1 MSSSESLYKVP
12 EFDTLQVHGGQTP
25 DTATN
30 ARAVPIYSTA
40 SFSFNSSAHGAD
52 LFALRD
58 FGNVY
63 SRIGN
68 PTVDVFEKRVAALEG
83 GVSAVATASGQS
95 AQLLALTALAEAGDN
110 IVAAAH
116 LYGGTYNQL
125 KVSFRKFGIGARFID
140 SADPQVFAA
149 AIDDRTR
156 AVYVEIIANSD
167 FSIPDI
173 KGLAE
178 VAHAHHIPL
187 VVDNTFGMCGWLARP
202 LDLGADIVVASATK
216 WIGGHGTTIG
226 GVIVDGGKF
235 DYNSASPSKFPA
247 FTEPAEGYHGLV
259 FSEAFGAGAFAVRVR
274 VEVCD
279 GDVFLVFATVDRLG
293 LEVESGV
300 EHGCRW
306 TASAWAHYV
315 LTNVLPPH
323 RLNVQRIALHRFC
336 HSILARRRP
345 PPPFMLRDLG
355 PSMNP
360 FAAFL
365 LLQGLETLSLR
376 AARHCSN
383 AAQLA
388 VYFSKNPHVAWVSYV
403 GLPEHP
409 SHQRA
414 LTTLRPGA
422 FGGVLNF
429 GVKGD
434 TTQASKVVD
443 LLKLASNLANVGDAK
458 TLVIHPA
465 STTHQQLS
473 EEEQRASGIKP
484 DLIRVSVG
492 IEDIS
497 DIIADF
503 ENALRIAF
511 TGQ

>member
-1 MSSSESLYKVP
+1 MASLYKAP
-12 EFDTLQVHGGQTP
+12 EFDTLQVHGGQAP

-58 FGNVY
+58 FGNIY

-83 GVSAVATASGQS
+83 GVAAVATASGQS
-95 AQLLALTALAEAGDN
+95 AQLLALTALAESGDN
-110 IVAAAH
+110 IVAASH

-125 KVSFRKFGIGARFID
+125 KVTFRKFGIQARFID
-140 SADPQVFAA
+140 SADPQAFAA
-149 AIDDRTR
+149 AIDERTR
-156 AVYVEIIANSD
+156 AVYVEIIANAD
-167 FSIPDI
+167 FSVADI

-178 VAHAHHIPL
+178 VAHANHIPL
-187 VVDNTFGMCGWLARP
+187 VVDNTFGMCGWLSRP

-235 DYNSASPSKFPA
+235 DYNGASPSKFPA

-259 FSEAFGAGAFAVRVR
+259 FSEAFGTAAFAVRVR
-274 VEVCD
+274 VE
-279 GDVFLVFATVDRLG
+279 
-293 LEVESGV
+293 
-300 EHGCRW
+300 
-306 TASAWAHYV
+306 
-315 LTNVLPPH
+315 
-323 RLNVQRIALHRFC
+323 
-336 HSILARRRP
+336 
-345 PPPFMLRDLG
+345 MLRDLG
-355 PSMNP
+355 PALNP

-383 AAQLA
+383 AAELA
-388 VYFSKNPHVAWVSYV
+388 AYLSTNPHVAWVSYL

-414 LTTLRPGA
+414 LTTLRRGA

-429 GVKGD
+429 GVKGS
-434 TTQASKVVD
+434 TIQAGKVVD
-443 LLKLASNLANVGDAK
+443 LLRLASNLANVGDAK

-473 EEEQRASGIKP
+473 EEAQRASGMKP
-484 DLIRVSVG
+484 DLIRVGVGG

-503 ENALRIAF
+503 DNALRIAF
-511 TGQ
+511 DASRSTCGMYALS

>member
-1 MSSSESLYKVP
+1 MPDPAPFYTAPK
-12 EFDTLQVHGGQTP
+12 FDTLQLHGGQAP

-30 ARAVPIYSTA
+30 ARAVPIYASA
-40 SFSFNSSAHGAD
+40 SFVFDSSAHGAD

-58 FGNVY
+58 FGNIY

-83 GVSAVATASGQS
+83 GVAAVATASGQS

-110 IVAAAH
+110 IVASAH

-125 KVSFRKFGIGARFID
+125 KVTFRKFGIAARFID
-140 SADPQVFAA
+140 SADPAAFAA
-149 AIDDRTR
+149 AIDERTR
-156 AVYVEIIANSD
+156 AVYVEIIANAD
-167 FSIPDI
+167 FSVPDI
-173 KGLAE
+173 AGLAE
-178 VAHAHHIPL
+178 VAHAQHIPL

-202 LDLGADIVVASATK
+202 LELGADIVVSSATK

-226 GVIVDGGKF
+226 GWLLMGVRKF
-235 DYNSASPSKFPA
+235 NYAAASPSKFPA

-259 FSEAFGAGAFAVRVR
+259 FQEAFGAAAFAVRVR
-274 VEVCD
+274 VE
-279 GDVFLVFATVDRLG
+279 
-293 LEVESGV
+293 
-300 EHGCRW
+300 
-306 TASAWAHYV
+306 
-315 LTNVLPPH
+315 
-323 RLNVQRIALHRFC
+323 
-336 HSILARRRP
+336 
-345 PPPFMLRDLG
+345 MLRDLG
-355 PSMNP
+355 PALNP

-376 AARHCSN
+376 AARHCEN
-383 AAQLA
+383 AVALA
-388 VYFSKNPHVAWVSYV
+388 AALSQNPHVAWVSYL
-403 GLPEHP
+403 GLPSHP

-414 LTTLRPGA
+414 LTTLRAGA

-434 TTQASKVVD
+434 SAQASKVVD
-443 LLKLASNLANVGDAK
+443 LLKLASNLANLGDAK

-473 EEEQRASGIKP
+473 EAEQRASGVQP

-497 DIIADF
+497 DIVADF

-511 TGQ
+511 DGAS

>member
-1 MSSSESLYKVP
+1 MSSLYKAP
-12 EFDTLQVHGGQTP
+12 EFDTLQVHGGQVP
-25 DTATN
+25 DSATN
-30 ARAVPIYSTA
+30 ARAVPIYATS
-40 SFSFNSSAHGAD
+40 SFTFNSSAHGAD

-58 FGNVY
+58 FGNIY

-83 GVSAVATASGQS
+83 GVAAVATASGQS

-125 KVSFRKFGIGARFID
+125 KVTFRKFGIQARFVD
-140 SADPQVFAA
+140 SLDPKEFAA
-149 AIDDRTR
+149 AIDERTR
-156 AVYVEIIANSD
+156 AVYVEIIANAD
-167 FSIPDI
+167 FSVADI

-178 VAHAHHIPL
+178 VAHARHIPL
-187 VVDNTFGMCGWLARP
+187 VVDNTFGMCGWLSRP

-235 DYNSASPSKFPA
+235 DYNAASPSKFPA

-259 FSEAFGAGAFAVRVR
+259 FSETFGAAAFAVRVR
-274 VEVCD
+274 VECSSAV
-279 GDVFLVFATVDRLG
+279 GGAVEGKSRIVERSYAVLGAGLRPFAHGGRLAG
-293 LEVESGV
+293 HEEGKI
-300 EHGCRW
+300 GCMTPPIATRAPRDDYG
-306 TASAWAHYV
+306 TLA
-315 LTNVLPPH
+315 LPLAYP
-323 RLNVQRIALHRFC
+323 RFYD
-336 HSILARRRP
+336 
-345 PPPFMLRDLG
+345 MLRDLG
-355 PSMNP
+355 PALNP

-388 VYFSKNPHVAWVSYV
+388 EYLSKNPHVAWVSYL
-403 GLPEHP
+403 GLPSHP

-414 LTTLRPGA
+414 LTTLRSGA

-429 GVKGD
+429 GIKGD
-434 TTQASKVVD
+434 AAQASKVVD

-473 EEEQRASGIKP
+473 EEALKASGVKP

-492 IEDIS
+492 IEDVS

-503 ENALRIAF
+503 ESALRLAF
-511 TGQ
+511 EGQ

>member
-1 MSSSESLYKVP
+1 MSTPSLYKAP
-12 EFDTLQVHGGQTP
+12 EFDTLQVHAGQAP
-25 DTATN
+25 DSATN

-58 FGNVY
+58 FGNIY

-83 GVSAVATASGQS
+83 GVAAVATASGQS
-95 AQLLALTALAEAGDN
+95 AQLLALAALAETGDN
-110 IVAAAH
+110 IVASAH

-125 KVSFRKFGIGARFID
+125 KVAFRRFGIEARFID
-140 SADPQVFAA
+140 SSDPKDFAA

-156 AVYVEIIANSD
+156 AVFVEIIANAD
-167 FSIPDI
+167 WNLADV

-178 VAHAHHIPL
+178 VAHTHHVPL
-187 VVDNTFGMCGWLARP
+187 VVDNTFGICGWLARP

-226 GVIVDGGKF
+226 GIVVDGKF
-235 DYNSASPSKFPA
+235 DYASPGAAPKFRA

-259 FSEAFGAGAFAVRVR
+259 FSEAFGKAAFAVRVR
-274 VEVCD
+274 VE
-279 GDVFLVFATVDRLG
+279 
-293 LEVESGV
+293 
-300 EHGCRW
+300 
-306 TASAWAHYV
+306 
-315 LTNVLPPH
+315 
-323 RLNVQRIALHRFC
+323 
-336 HSILARRRP
+336 
-345 PPPFMLRDLG
+345 MLRDLG
-355 PSMNP
+355 PALSP

-376 AARHCSN
+376 AARHCEN
-383 AAQLA
+383 AAKLA
-388 VYFSKNPHVAWVSYV
+388 EYLLTSPYVAWVSYL
-403 GLPEHP
+403 GLPAHP
-409 SHQRA
+409 SHQLA
-414 LTTLRPGA
+414 LATLRPGA

-434 TTQASKVVD
+434 AAQASKVVD

-473 EEEQRASGIKP
+473 EEALKASGVKT

-503 ENALRIAF
+503 KNALELAF
-511 TGQ
+511 AVQ

>member
-1 MSSSESLYKVP
+1 MSSLYKAP
-12 EFDTLQVHGGQTP
+12 EFDTLQVHAGQAP
-25 DTATN
+25 DPATN

-58 FGNVY
+58 FGNIY

-83 GVSAVATASGQS
+83 GVAAVATASGQS
-95 AQLLALTALAEAGDN
+95 AQLLALTALAESGDN

-125 KVSFRKFGIGARFID
+125 KVTFRKFGIQARFID
-140 SADPQVFAA
+140 SADPKAFAA
-149 AIDDRTR
+149 AIDERTR
-156 AVYVEIIANSD
+156 AVYVEIIANAD
-167 FSIPDI
+167 FSVADI

-178 VAHAHHIPL
+178 VAHANHIPL
-187 VVDNTFGMCGWLARP
+187 VVDNTFGICGWLSRP

-235 DYNSASPSKFPA
+235 DYNGASPSKFPA

-259 FSEAFGAGAFAVRVR
+259 FSEAFGTAAFAVRVR
-274 VEVCD
+274 VE
-279 GDVFLVFATVDRLG
+279 
-293 LEVESGV
+293 
-300 EHGCRW
+300 
-306 TASAWAHYV
+306 
-315 LTNVLPPH
+315 
-323 RLNVQRIALHRFC
+323 
-336 HSILARRRP
+336 
-345 PPPFMLRDLG
+345 MLRDLG
-355 PSMNP
+355 PALNP

-383 AAQLA
+383 AAELA
-388 VYFSKNPHVAWVSYV
+388 AYLSKNPHVAWVSYL
-403 GLPEHP
+403 GLPSHP

-414 LTTLRPGA
+414 LATLRPGA

-434 TTQASKVVD
+434 TTKAGKVVD

-473 EEEQRASGIKP
+473 EEAQRASGVKP

-511 TGQ
+511 EGQ

>member
-1 MSSSESLYKVP
+1 MPPPSPFYKAP
-12 EFDTLQVHGGQTP
+12 EFDTLQLHAGQAP

-30 ARAVPIYSTA
+30 ARAVPIYASA
-40 SFSFNSSAHGAD
+40 SFVFDSSAHGAD

-58 FGNVY
+58 FGNIY

-83 GVSAVATASGQS
+83 GVAAVATASGQS

-110 IVAAAH
+110 IVASAH

-125 KVSFRKFGIGARFID
+125 KVTFRKFGIAARFID
-140 SADPQVFAA
+140 SADPQAFAA
-149 AIDDRTR
+149 AIDERTR
-156 AVYVEIIANSD
+156 AVYVEIIANAD
-167 FSIPDI
+167 FSVPDI

-178 VAHAHHIPL
+178 VAHAAHIPL

-202 LDLGADIVVASATK
+202 LALGADIVVSSATK

-226 GVIVDGGKF
+226 GVIVDGGNF
-235 DYNSASPSKFPA
+235 DWGGATPSKFPA

-274 VEVCD
+274 VE
-279 GDVFLVFATVDRLG
+279 
-293 LEVESGV
+293 
-300 EHGCRW
+300 
-306 TASAWAHYV
+306 
-315 LTNVLPPH
+315 
-323 RLNVQRIALHRFC
+323 
-336 HSILARRRP
+336 
-345 PPPFMLRDLG
+345 MLRDLG
-355 PSMNP
+355 PALNP

-383 AAQLA
+383 AAELA
-388 VYFSKNPHVAWVSYV
+388 GFLSQNPHVAWVSYL
-403 GLPEHP
+403 GLPSHP

-414 LTTLRPGA
+414 LESLRPGA

-434 TTQASKVVD
+434 AAQAGKVVD
-443 LLKLASNLANVGDAK
+443 LLKLASNLANLGDAK

-473 EEEQRASGIKP
+473 EEEQRASGVQP

-503 ENALRIAF
+503 DNALRIAF
-511 TGQ
+511 DGQT

>member
-1 MSSSESLYKVP
+1 MSTPSLYKAP
-12 EFDTLQVHGGQTP
+12 EFDTLQVHAGQAP
-25 DTATN
+25 DSATN

-58 FGNVY
+58 FGNIY

-83 GVSAVATASGQS
+83 GVAAVAAASGQS
-95 AQLLALTALAEAGDN
+95 AQLLALAALAETGDN
-110 IVAAAH
+110 IVAGAH

-125 KVSFRKFGIGARFID
+125 KVAFRRFGIEARFID
-140 SADPQVFAA
+140 SSDPRLCCRD
-149 AIDDRTR
+149 DDRTR
-156 AVYVEIIANSD
+156 AVFVEIIANAD
-167 FSIPDI
+167 WN
-173 KGLAE
+173 LAD
-178 VAHAHHIPL
+178 VAHAHHVPL
-187 VVDNTFGMCGWLARP
+187 VVDNTFGICGWLARP

-226 GVIVDGGKF
+226 GIVVDGGKF
-235 DYNSASPSKFPA
+235 DYASPGAAPKFRA
-247 FTEPAEGYHGLV
+247 GYHGLV
-259 FSEAFGAGAFAVRVR
+259 FSEAFGKAAFAVRVR
-274 VEVCD
+274 VE
-279 GDVFLVFATVDRLG
+279 
-293 LEVESGV
+293 
-300 EHGCRW
+300 
-306 TASAWAHYV
+306 
-315 LTNVLPPH
+315 
-323 RLNVQRIALHRFC
+323 
-336 HSILARRRP
+336 
-345 PPPFMLRDLG
+345 MLRDLG
-355 PSMNP
+355 PALSP

-376 AARHCSN
+376 AARHCEN
-383 AAQLA
+383 AAKLA
-388 VYFSKNPHVAWVSYV
+388 EYLLTSPHVAWVSYL
-403 GLPEHP
+403 GLPAHP
-409 SHQRA
+409 SHQLA
-414 LTTLRPGA
+414 LATLRPGA

-434 TTQASKVVD
+434 AAQASKVVD

-473 EEEQRASGIKP
+473 EEALKASGVKT

-503 ENALRIAF
+503 KNALELAF
-511 TGQ
+511 AVQ

>member
-1 MSSSESLYKVP
+1 MSSELLYKAP
-12 EFDTLQVHGGQTP
+12 EFDTLQIHAGQTP

-30 ARAVPIYSTA
+30 ARAVPIYATT

-58 FGNVY
+58 FGNIY

-83 GVSAVATASGQS
+83 GVGAVATASGQS

-125 KVSFRKFGIGARFID
+125 KVTFRKFGITARFVD
-140 SADPQVFAA
+140 SEDPKAFAA

-156 AVYVEIIANSD
+156 AVYVEIIANAD
-167 FSIPDI
+167 FSVADI
-173 KGLAE
+173 KGLSE

-187 VVDNTFGMCGWLARP
+187 VVDNTFGMCGWLSRP
-202 LDLGADIVVASATK
+202 LDLGADIVVHSASK

-235 DYNSASPSKFPA
+235 DYNGASPSKFPA

-259 FSEAFGAGAFAVRVR
+259 FSEAFGKAAFAVRVR
-274 VEVCD
+274 VE
-279 GDVFLVFATVDRLG
+279 
-293 LEVESGV
+293 
-300 EHGCRW
+300 
-306 TASAWAHYV
+306 
-315 LTNVLPPH
+315 
-323 RLNVQRIALHRFC
+323 
-336 HSILARRRP
+336 
-345 PPPFMLRDLG
+345 MLRDLG
-355 PSMNP
+355 PALNP

-383 AAQLA
+383 AAELA
-388 VYFSKNPHVAWVSYV
+388 GYLSKNPHVAWVSYL
-403 GLPEHP
+403 GLLQHP

-473 EEEQRASGIKP
+473 DEEQRASGLKP

-492 IEDIS
+492 IEDIT

-511 TGQ
+511 TGK

>member
-1 MSSSESLYKVP
+1 MSASLYKAP
-12 EFDTLQVHGGQTP
+12 EYDTLQVHAGQAP
-25 DTATN
+25 DPTTN
-30 ARAVPIYSTA
+30 ARAVLIYSTA

-58 FGNVY
+58 FGNIY

-83 GVSAVATASGQS
+83 GVAAVATASGQS

-125 KVSFRKFGIGARFID
+125 KVTFRKFGIEARFVDSTDPKAYALQID
-140 SADPQVFAA
+140 A
-149 AIDDRTR
+149 RTR
-156 AVYVEIIANSD
+156 AVYVETIANAD
-167 FSIPDI
+167 FVVADI
-173 KGLAE
+173 GGLAE

-187 VVDNTFGMCGWLARP
+187 VVDNTFGICGWLARP

-226 GVIVDGGKF
+226 GVVVDGGKF
-235 DYNSASPSKFPA
+235 DFNAASPSKFPA
-247 FTEPAEGYHGLV
+247 LTEPAEGYHGLV
-259 FSEAFGAGAFAVRVR
+259 FTEAFGKVAFAVRVR
-274 VEVCD
+274 VE
-279 GDVFLVFATVDRLG
+279 
-293 LEVESGV
+293 
-300 EHGCRW
+300 
-306 TASAWAHYV
+306 
-315 LTNVLPPH
+315 
-323 RLNVQRIALHRFC
+323 
-336 HSILARRRP
+336 
-345 PPPFMLRDLG
+345 MLRDLG
-355 PSMNP
+355 PAMNP

-376 AARHCSN
+376 AARHCEN
-383 AAQLA
+383 AAAL
-388 VYFSKNPHVAWVSYV
+388 VEYLSNNPHVAWVSYL
-403 GLPEHP
+403 GLPQHP
-409 SHQRA
+409 SHQLA
-414 LTTLRPGA
+414 LKTLRPGA

-434 TTQASKVVD
+434 SNQASKVVD

-465 STTHQQLS
+465 STTHQQMS
-473 EEEQRASGIKP
+473 AEQQLASGLRP

-503 ENALRIAF
+503 DNALRIAF
-511 TGQ
+511 DG

>member
-1 MSSSESLYKVP
+1 MSSESLYKAP
-12 EFDTLQVHGGQTP
+12 EFDTLQVHGGQAP
-25 DTATN
+25 DPATN

-40 SFSFNSSAHGAD
+40 SFTFNSSAHGAD

-58 FGNVY
+58 FGNIY

-83 GVSAVATASGQS
+83 GVAAVATASGQS
-95 AQLLALTALAEAGDN
+95 AQMLALTALAEAGDN

-125 KVSFRKFGIGARFID
+125 KVTFRKFGIQARFID
-140 SADPQVFAA
+140 SVDPQAFAA

-156 AVYVEIIANSD
+156 AVYVEIIANAD
-167 FSIPDI
+167 FSIADI

-216 WIGGHGTTIG
+216 WIGGHGNTIA

-235 DYNSASPSKFPA
+235 DYNGASPSKFPA

-274 VEVCD
+274 VE
-279 GDVFLVFATVDRLG
+279 
-293 LEVESGV
+293 
-300 EHGCRW
+300 
-306 TASAWAHYV
+306 
-315 LTNVLPPH
+315 
-323 RLNVQRIALHRFC
+323 
-336 HSILARRRP
+336 
-345 PPPFMLRDLG
+345 MLRDLG

-383 AAQLA
+383 AAALA
-388 VYFSKNPHVAWVSYV
+388 AYLSNNPHVAWVSYL
-403 GLPEHP
+403 GLPPHP

-414 LTTLRPGA
+414 LATLRPGA

-473 EEEQRASGIKP
+473 EEEQRVSGVRP

-511 TGQ
+511 TGK

>member
-1 MSSSESLYKVP
+1 MASSYYKAP
-12 EFDTLQVHGGQTP
+12 EFDTLQLHGGQAP

-30 ARAVPIYSTA
+30 ARAVPIYSSA
-40 SFSFNSSAHGAD
+40 SFVFNSSAHGAD
-52 LFALRD
+52 LFALKD
-58 FGNVY
+58 FGNIY

-68 PTVDVFEKRVAALEG
+68 PTVDVFEKRIALLEG
-83 GVSAVATASGQS
+83 GVAAVATASGQS
-95 AQLLALTALAEAGDN
+95 AQMLALTALAETGDN

-125 KVSFRKFGIGARFID
+125 KLTFRKFGIGARFVDSLDPAAFAEHID
-140 SADPQVFAA
+140 A
-149 AIDDRTR
+149 RTR
-156 AVYVEIIANSD
+156 AIYVEIIANSN
-167 FSIPDI
+167 FNVPDI

-178 VAHAHHIPL
+178 LAHAHHIPL
-187 VVDNTFGMCGWLARP
+187 VVDNTFGMGGWLARP
-202 LDLGADIVVASATK
+202 LALGADIVVASATK

-235 DYNSASPSKFPA
+235 DYNGASPSKFPA

-259 FSEAFGAGAFAVRVR
+259 FSEAFGAAAFAVRVR
-274 VEVCD
+274 VE
-279 GDVFLVFATVDRLG
+279 L
-293 LEVESGV
+293 
-300 EHGCRW
+300 
-306 TASAWAHYV
+306 
-315 LTNVLPPH
+315 
-323 RLNVQRIALHRFC
+323 
-336 HSILARRRP
+336 
-345 PPPFMLRDLG
+345 LRDLG
-355 PSMNP
+355 PALNP

-376 AARHCSN
+376 AARHCAN
-383 AAQLA
+383 AAELA
-388 VYFSKNPHVAWVSYV
+388 AYLLKNPHVAWVSYL
-403 GLPEHP
+403 GLPSHP

-414 LTTLRPGA
+414 LTTLRPGV

-434 TTQASKVVD
+434 VVQASKVVD
-443 LLKLASNLANVGDAK
+443 LLKLASNLANLGDAK

-465 STTHQQLS
+465 STTHQQLA
-473 EEEQRASGIKP
+473 EEEQRASGVQP

-511 TGQ
+511 ES